1 MHAIGG
7 FRFAQPALHFR
18 TLWTFLK
25 VCPLLFLLVW
35 LTPAI
40 AAADTASMPAIAIIM
55 DDIGYR
61 HREDLEVIALSGAL
75 AVSILPH
82 SPHAEEMARLAAGAG
97 KDVMLHLPMEPLQGE
112 KNVALGPGALMLDM
126 DRVGLM
132 RTLNLALRSV
142 PAAIGVN
149 NHMGS
154 LLTRDT
160 QHMQWLMESLRIH
173 GKFFVDS
180 VTSHSS
186 VAADVAQRKGVPNL
200 RRDIFLDDDRGARNL
215 QNNFQELISVARRK
229 GSALAIGH
237 PHPETIALL
246 RTELPRLHSLGV
258 RLVSVPQL
266 LRMHSHDVETGTASA
281 GVSAM
286 RPTLH

>member
-1 MHAIGG
+1 MNKA
-7 FRFAQPALHFR
+7 R
-18 TLWTFLK
+18 TSAVCQANK
-25 VCPLLFLLVW
+25 GVCPLFFLLLW
-35 LTPAI
+35 LAPVI
-40 AAADTASMPAIAIIM
+40 AAADTAPVPVIAIIM

-61 HREDLEVIALSGAL
+61 HREDQEVIALPGPL

-82 SPHAEEMARLAAGAG
+82 SPHADEMAQLAAGAG

-112 KNVALGPGALMLDM
+112 KNVALGPGALMLGM

-132 RTLNLALRSV
+132 RTLNQNLRSV
-142 PAAIGVN
+142 PTAIGVN

-173 GKFFVDS
+173 GMFFVDS
-180 VTSHSS
+180 LTGHNS

-200 RRDIFLDDDRGARNL
+200 RRDLFLDDDLGAQDL
-215 QNNFQELISVARRK
+215 QRNFQELISVARRK

-246 RTELPRLHSLGV
+246 RIRLPQLDQLGV
-258 RLVSVPQL
+258 RLVSVPAL
-266 LRMHSHDVETGTASA
+266 LQMSVRGSEQARHRAVASGAPACEGGCLAEMHG
-281 GVSAM
+281 
-286 RPTLH
+286 L

>member
-1 MHAIGG
+1 MT
-7 FRFAQPALHFR
+7 ALNQSWR
-18 TLWTFLK
+18 AM
-25 VCPLLFLLVW
+25 VAVLLVW
-35 LTPAI
+35 LAPAV
-40 AAADTASMPAIAIIM
+40 AAADTASMPVIAIII

-61 HREDLEVIALSGAL
+61 HREDQEVIALPGAL

-82 SPHAEEMARLAAGAG
+82 SPHADQVARLAAGAG
-97 KDVMLHLPMEPLQGE
+97 KDVMLHLPMEPQQGE
-112 KNVALGPGALMLDM
+112 KNVALGPGALMLGM

-132 RTLNLALRSV
+132 RTLNQNLRSV
-142 PAAIGVN
+142 PTAVGVN

-237 PHPETIALL
+237 PHPETIELL
-246 RTELPRLHSLGV
+246 REQLPRLHSLGV

-266 LRMHSHDVETGTASA
+266 LQMRNEGVETRTAAA
-281 GVSAM
+281 GASIT
-286 RPTLH
+286 RPTL